1 MINMSLS
8 VRVVL
13 LVLVTST
20 ILAGG
25 MLLTVYQLMISDYTA
40 SVVDRETSEIERLV
54 TEVDLVQ
61 QQRVLG
67 LEAFAAR
74 LLNSEGQLRSEQE
87 LSLRL
92 QQPSVAHRLFPDG
105 LLVFDAEATAIAENI
120 YVPGRLGTNY
130 ADRPHFQRAR
140 ETKEAVISPPIIG
153 RTTGLPLISYV
164 QPMLSAEGEIIG
176 FTGGT
181 LNLANTAI
189 LGTPVLD
196 ATTESSQVINRIID
210 PQHRLFVSLQKP
222 IDSLEP
228 LPAVGSDTLVDAALS
243 MVENGTIVDYQ
254 QQRYLVFTRA
264 LESVGWVALRA
275 LPVDDAVAPAKRSF
289 YHFLLISSIAIVLVG
304 LLGVWIARGLTR
316 PIEIMTRRI
325 EQMADNAHFD
335 SNFSEQGGKE
345 VRLLARAMNRLA
357 TERNAADKA
366 TREAE
371 RFLANVLEAASEMAV
386 IATDTNGIITVF
398 NQGAVNMLGYR
409 KTDVVGK
416 YSPAL
421 FHLTEEVEARSVQL
435 SSELGQTVEGF
446 KVFVAKPEQHGAEKR
461 EWTYV
466 HKDGHYVPV
475 SLVVTPMRN
484 DEGHISGY
492 LGVADDIT
500 ERKRADKLK
509 NEFISTVSHELR
521 TPLTSI
527 SGALGLLVGGAFG
540 ELPDKAKKLLDT
552 AHRNSKRLAH
562 LINDLLDI
570 EKIASGKLHF
580 DMQVQPLMP
589 LVEQALESNRHY
601 SSDKG
606 VALVLAQEPD
616 QDVQVRVDSQR
627 LMQVLS
633 NLLSNAIKF
642 SPNNDKVLL
651 HVEVVR
657 HKVVVSV
664 VDHGPGISDAFRSRI
679 FQRFAQADASDTRAK
694 DGTGLGLA
702 ITKELVEHM
711 SGRIGFE
718 STEGEGSR
726 FFFELPLAQLASVAV
741 SPPEEGE
748 GHRQSAR
755 ILVVEDDQDVAQL
768 LSMMLSDAG
777 YNVDVAFCGTDAL
790 NTISNHHYDLV
801 SLDLMLPD
809 ISGLEIIRRLREHPS
824 TADLPIVVVSAKV
837 EQGRLEINGDVG
849 NIDWLAKPI
858 DQQRLIGIVKQQL
871 LEKQSHIP
879 RVLHVE
885 DDEDLH
891 EVVSV
896 MVGTCATF
904 ESAHTFEDAKRCI
917 EQQTYDVVLLDIGLP
932 DGSGWDLVPI
942 IRYHLPEAKV
952 IILSGADMNRE
963 HHEQVEAVLLKSRL
977 SADTLLQNVAVRV
990 EAYQPSKNG

>member
-1 MINMSLS
+1 MINMPLS
-8 VRVVL
+8 MRVVL
-13 LVLVTST
+13 LVLVTSAV
-20 ILAGG
+20 LVGG

-40 SVVDRETSEIERLV
+40 SVAEREASEIERLV
-54 TEVDLVQ
+54 SELDLVQ

-74 LLNSEGQLRSEQE
+74 LLTSEGQLRSEQE

-92 QQPSVAHRLFPDG
+92 QQPSIAHRLFPDG
-105 LLVFDAEATAIAENI
+105 LFVFDAEATAIAENI
-120 YVPGRLGTNY
+120 YVPGRIGTNY

-140 ETKEAVISPPIIG
+140 ETKEAVISPPVLG

-164 QPMLSAEGEIIG
+164 QPVLSAEEEIIG
-176 FTGGT
+176 YAGGM
-181 LNLANTAI
+181 LNLASTPL
-189 LGTPVLD
+189 LGTQRLD
-196 ATTESSQVINRIID
+196 EAAESSSAITWVID
-210 PQHRLFVSLQKP
+210 PQHSLFVSLQRR
-222 IDSLEP
+222 IDSLQP
-228 LPAVGSDTLVDAALS
+228 LPEEGANTLVDAALS
-243 MVENGTIVDYQ
+243 MVADGTMVSYQ
-254 QQRYLVFTRA
+254 QRRYLVFTRP

-275 LPVDDAVAPAKRSF
+275 LPFDDAVAPAKASF
-289 YHFLLISSIAIVLVG
+289 HHFLLISGIAIVLVG
-304 LLGVWIARGLTR
+304 LAGVCIARSLTR
-316 PIEIMTRRI
+316 PIDMMTRRI

-335 SNFSEQGGKE
+335 SDFSEQGGKE

-371 RFLANVLEAASEMAV
+371 RFLTNVLEAASEMAI

-416 YSPAL
+416 YSPTL
-421 FHLTEEVEARSVQL
+421 FHVTEEIETRSVQL
-435 SSELGQTVEGF
+435 SSELGQPVEGF
-446 KVFVAKPEQHGAEKR
+446 RVFVAKPEQYGAETR

-484 DEGHISGY
+484 DEGRISGY
-492 LGVADDIT
+492 LGVAEDIT

-589 LVEQALESNRHY
+589 LVEQALEANRHY
-601 SSDKG
+601 SSDRG
-606 VALVLAQEPD
+606 VALILAQAHHH
-616 QDVQVRVDSQR
+616 DVQVRVDSQR

-642 SPNNDKVLL
+642 SPNNDKVMVN
-651 HVEVVR
+651 VEVVR
-657 HKVVVSV
+657 HKAIVSV
-664 VDHGPGISDAFRSRI
+664 ADHGPGISDAFRSRI

-702 ITKELVEHM
+702 ITKELIEHM
-711 SGRIGFE
+711 GGRIGFE

-726 FFFELPLAQLASVAV
+726 FFFELPLAQLAPVAV
-741 SPPEEGE
+741 PPSEDGE

-777 YNVDVAFCGTDAL
+777 YDVDVAFCGTDAL

-824 TADLPIVVVSAKV
+824 TGDLPIVVVSAKV

-858 DQQRLIGIVKQQL
+858 DQQRLINIVKQQL
-871 LEKQSHIP
+871 SEKQSHIP

-942 IRYHLPEAKV
+942 IRRHLPEAKV
-952 IILSGADMNRE
+952 IILSGANMNRE
-963 HHEQVEAVLLKSRL
+963 QHEQVEAVLLKSRL
-977 SADTLLQNVAVRV
+977 SADTLIQNIAVRV
-990 EAYQPSKNG
+990 EAYRPNRIG